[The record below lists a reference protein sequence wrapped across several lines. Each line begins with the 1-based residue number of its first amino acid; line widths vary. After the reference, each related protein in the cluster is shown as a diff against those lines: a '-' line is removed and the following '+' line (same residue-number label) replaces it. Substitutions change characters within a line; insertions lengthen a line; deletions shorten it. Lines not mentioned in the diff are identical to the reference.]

1 MIYEYDVSPD
11 RRRLVL
17 SEPGRPCLCLPVD
30 PEVYEAVRACLPA
43 QEQAVV
49 EAMRTALRQALASLQ
64 PSPQDDA
71 TQKQE

>member
-1 MIYEYDVSPD
+1 
-11 RRRLVL
+11 
-17 SEPGRPCLCLPVD
+17 VD